1 MDADEYLKYGK
12 VSVWPERYAVA
23 KTKKLIPDAFATI
36 RDRGEITTIIEQS
49 KLKDI
54 LEVNRA
60 WRLLT
65 FDMVL
70 PIELIGFIAKVSS
83 ALAEEGIS
91 ILNISAYSTDHILVL
106 EKDLDKTLR
115 KLEDLGCSIDV
126 KNE

>member
-23 KTKKLIPDAFATI
+23 KTKKLIPDAFVTI